1 VVYGFVLIVLVVLA
15 ARKLGYDWAAG
26 EGELRGAMLLFVGA
40 MILQAIAATV
50 SGVDMARNLM
60 ALGGVAGGIGWLLTV
75 RAAFAIGKKP
85 AA

>member
-1 VVYGFVLIVLVVLA
+1 VVYGFVLIVLVVLVT
-15 ARKLGYDWAAG
+15 RKLGYEWTAG

-40 MILQAIAATV
+40 MVATGIIPIVSDVDFSRNLATLAGIA
-50 SGVDMARNLM
+50 SGV
-60 ALGGVAGGIGWLLTV
+60 GWLLVV